1 MMHLY
6 AVAKTE
12 IEREMTAQ
20 FRETPAGEPATP
32 RAGLVTTIRA
42 RLSTDL
48 RALAAAI
55 EPAAPLPPAATAS
68 HR

>member
-6 AVAKTE
+6 GVAKTE

-20 FRETPAGEPATP
+20 FRETPAAELAIRRP
-32 RAGLVTTIRA
+32 GLITTIRS
-42 RLSTDL
+42 RLSADL

-55 EPAAPLPPAATAS
+55 EP
-68 HR
+68 HRPMTPQTGTPHR